1 VVVNGLA
8 GLVAGSFF
16 RRRGI
21 ETAMVTHF
29 SADLVLHVAAP
40 LGQGWLLRLAGLS

>member
-1 VVVNGLA
+1 MGSPA
-8 GLVAGSFF
+8 SSPDSFF

-40 LGQGWLLRLAGLS
+40 LAQGWLLRLAGLS